1 MVLFCVGKVGSW
13 KVPNTVM
20 GFCCVVLGACCR
32 LSREQSD
39 SDGCRACRVCCEQ
52 SDGNDVLVLLALVD

>member
-1 MVLFCVGKVGSW
+1 M
-13 KVPNTVM
+13 M
-20 GFCCVVLGACCR
+20 GFCCVALGACCR

-39 SDGCRACRVCCEQ
+39 SDGSCACRVRCEQ